1 MPQVTIFE
9 LLFKVNVVPD
19 HADDKPAKGL
29 AATGEDDD
37 CCTSGNAH
45 AKELLD
51 EVAGVM
57 ESGVIPGI
65 KTTKR

>member
-1 MPQVTIFE
+1 MPQVSIFE
-9 LLFKVNVVPD
+9 LLLKVNVVPD
-19 HADDKPAKGL
+19 HEADKPKNRA

-37 CCTSGNAH
+37 CCTTGNAH
-45 AKELLD
+45 AKEILD

-57 ESGVIPGI
+57 ESGAISGL